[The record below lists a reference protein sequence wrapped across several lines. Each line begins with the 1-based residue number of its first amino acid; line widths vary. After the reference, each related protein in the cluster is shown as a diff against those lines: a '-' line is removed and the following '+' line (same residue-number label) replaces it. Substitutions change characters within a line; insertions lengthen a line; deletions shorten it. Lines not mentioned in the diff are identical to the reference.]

1 MQPLNT
7 MASPEAGSANGCAA
21 RSLRSMIFSRRWPSA
36 TGPRASTPAP
46 SGPRAAMA
54 SAIVSTAAAEARAPS
69 NRISPHKPHMSR
81 RDPFV

>member
-1 MQPLNT
+1 
-7 MASPEAGSANGCAA
+7 
-21 RSLRSMIFSRRWPSA
+21 
-36 TGPRASTPAP
+36 
-46 SGPRAAMA
+46 MA